1 MPCAGRYVTALLMRR
16 NVSRIGLRELKWM
29 QTTNKHYYWELR
41 KQSKWQQNNSNR
53 SRSQSDPHKRCERMP
68 TKRER
73 TKAEKFINLLCVL
86 ALTDIKR
93 NRLWT
98 DKPPERHNCCRYR
111 FGRRLPFAVRRSPLS
126 SSLSLSAVVVFGFC
140 VRQYMALGGI
150 QQIVDANSLKSAYRH
165 LTPILLCALAIRLF
179 SYSTSQSIWFMS
191 STVTYS

>member
-53 SRSQSDPHKRCERMP
+53 SRSQSDPHKRCKRMP

-73 TKAEKFINLLCVL
+73 KKAEKFINLLCVL

-111 FGRRLPFAVRRSPLS
+111 FGRRLPFAVAVRRCRRRCRCRLLS
-126 SSLSLSAVVVFGFC
+126 CSGF
-140 VRQYMALGGI
+140 
-150 QQIVDANSLKSAYRH
+150 AYG
-165 LTPILLCALAIRLF
+165 
-179 SYSTSQSIWFMS
+179 SIWHLVAYNKSLMRTVWS
-191 STVTYS
+191 QRTVT